1 MSTINFLPQSFQRQ
15 RKRQGRLWI
24 EALIVVAFAGL
35 LVTGHVLGDRN
46 LQALRDYAA
55 ETEAEGTQAQAQFKE
70 LAALQAEYRELS
82 GQMRV
87 YHQVLP
93 PVGFTQVLATISN
106 LVPESIAF
114 TDVRL
119 ECKRPTPAPRVVVEE
134 TKSKKP
140 SKSKTPPAPKVIDPL
155 IIELTGLSPNDERIA
170 DFVGKL
176 AECALF
182 KDVKLE
188 FSRPAEQGGL
198 LGRRF
203 RVSMQVPFDRSYR
216 EPKKSG
222 KNEGV
227 ANAD

>member
-1 MSTINFLPQSFQRQ
+1 MSTINFLPQSFYRQ
-15 RKRQGRLWI
+15 RKRRGRLVI
-24 EALIVVAFAGL
+24 EAIIVVAFAAL
-35 LVTGHVLGDRN
+35 LVAGHVLGEQG
-46 LQALRDYAA
+46 LQTLRDYAA
-55 ETEAEGTQAQAQFKE
+55 ETEDEGTQVQTQFKE
-70 LAALQAEYRELS
+70 LASLQAEYRELS
-82 GQMRV
+82 GQLRV

-93 PVGFTQVLATISN
+93 PVGFTQVLATISQ
-106 LVPESIAF
+106 LAPESIAF
-114 TDVRL
+114 TDMKL
-119 ECKRPTPAPRVVVEE
+119 ECKRPTPGPRVAVEDA
-134 TKSKKP
+134 KSKK
-140 SKSKTPPAPKVIDPL
+140 SSKTKSPVAVKVVDPL
-155 IIELTGLSPNDERIA
+155 IVELTGLSPDDGRIA

-182 KDVKLE
+182 KEVKLE
-188 FSRPAEQGGL
+188 FSRPTEQGGL